1 MVRCRAS
8 VIMVRCRASVIM
20 ARRRASVIMAR
31 RRASVIMVRCR
42 AFVVD
47 CFSFYRSRAAQAAE
61 SKGGIIKLSF
71 GRLAPPRFCW
81 GIEAKAQDTFL
92 ASIFY

>member
-1 MVRCRAS
+1 MLLFFPS
-8 VIMVRCRASVIM
+8 GGL
-20 ARRRASVIMAR
+20 RRRASA
-31 RRASVIMVRCR
+31 
-42 AFVVD
+42 VD

-71 GRLAPPRFCW
+71 GRLAPPRLCYYGALPRFCCYGAPPRLCR
-81 GIEAKAQDTFL
+81 GIEAKAQDTFF